1 MDDNSP
7 TAIIVLLFVA
17 IILIVLSS
25 LFSASESAFL
35 SSNKLR
41 VRFLREKGDKRAI
54 RTAQLLE
61 DKERLVNTLLV
72 ANELANIGLSVIITM
87 IALKMFGKAG
97 VGIATFIVTLLL
109 LIFGEITPK
118 CITTRYPESF
128 AFAVSGI
135 ISVLVIIMKPFV
147 TVFTAI
153 SRFFLHL
160 FHMNTQKENVSFT
173 EDEIKTFI
181 DVGSEEGIVG
191 DGEKKMMNRVFK
203 FNDLA
208 AVDIMIPRRDIVAIP
223 LDIDFDSIVELS
235 QKTLYARFPVYRKDI
250 DDVVGVLYVKDM
262 LFCTSDEDRKK
273 FSVKDIM
280 RPPLFIIGTKKM
292 TSIQQMLREN
302 RQSMA
307 IVIDE
312 YSGTDGLLTN
322 EDIAYE
328 IFGDVEVDGNSEKKR
343 KDAED
348 SSSIIID
355 GAERLMDLQDRLH
368 IPFVS
373 KDSETI
379 SGFICEK
386 LEHIPIVGEHITNDG
401 YLFTVIAMDGLRI
414 AKIRIENTVGE
425 VK

>member
-7 TAIIVLLFVA
+7 TAIIVLLVVA
-17 IILIVLSS
+17 IVLIVLSS

-35 SSNKLR
+35 ASNKLR

-54 RTAQLLE
+54 RTARLLE

-87 IALKMFGKAG
+87 IALKIFGKAG

-135 ISVLVIIMKPFV
+135 ITFLVIIMKPFV
-147 TVFTAI
+147 AVFTAI
-153 SRFFLHL
+153 SRFFLRL

-208 AVDIMIPRRDIVAIP
+208 AVDIMIPRRDIVAVP
-223 LDIDFDSIVELS
+223 LDIDFDSVVALS

-262 LFCTSDEDRKK
+262 LFCTSDEDRKN

-302 RQSMA
+302 HQSMA

-312 YSGTDGLLTN
+312 YSGTDGILTN

-328 IFGDVEVDGNSEKKR
+328 IFGDVEIDGNTEKKR
-343 KDAED
+343 KDNED
-348 SSSIIID
+348 SSSIVID
-355 GAERLMDLQDRLH
+355 GAERLMDLQDKLH
-368 IPFVS
+368 IPLVS

-386 LEHIPIVGEHITNDG
+386 LEHIPIVGEHITSDG

-414 AKIRIENTVGE
+414 AKIRIENTAGE
-425 VK
+425 IK